1 VIMNKKIYAALAI
14 LAIAAVPHSVSMAAS
29 KKTSAVKQ
37 PVVVATA
44 PADKGQVVFFRP
56 GSMMGM
62 ALGCNV
68 RENGKLIGGLGNGK
82 YFIESF
88 APGKHIF
95 TTHSEATDTL
105 NMEIET
111 GETYYVKCGIG
122 MGIMAGRPNIA
133 PTDKATFDEKSAKL
147 KLKTA
152 EQLEKERVKD
162 AAKKK

>member
-1 VIMNKKIYAALAI
+1 MIMNRKIYAAFVVLA
-14 LAIAAVPHSVSMAAS
+14 LGSVPHNVSLAAS
-29 KKTSAVKQ
+29 KQTSTVKQ
-37 PVVVATA
+37 SVVIAAAPVDT
-44 PADKGQVVFFRP
+44 GQVVFFRP

-82 YFIESF
+82 YFIETF
-88 APGKHIF
+88 APGKHTF

-122 MGIMAGRPNIA
+122 IGIVAGRPNIA
-133 PTDKATFDEKSAKL
+133 PTDKATFDNKSAKL
-147 KLKTA
+147 KLKTS
-152 EQLEKERVKD
+152 EQLEKERTKD